1 MLIRLFISEVGQ
13 EFHLHVK
20 HLPRSPSQFSKS
32 FFISPS
38 RSWVCYICV
47 SDVRQTLEA
56 PQKEK
61 HKKNK
66 EKHKTKKEHRRRKEK
81 VSTFWG
87 SWDWMQAL
95 MCLLLSCRQAP
106 PCPPIWPAYLLAR
119 WGQAG
124 LCTPWQKGNASIFK
138 SFVFLLEYFNYSVAL
153 RTVYCEPCEKDI

>member
-1 MLIRLFISEVGQ
+1 MLIHLFINEVGQ

-32 FFISPS
+32 VFISPS

-87 SWDWMQAL
+87 PGTG
-95 MCLLLSCRQAP
+95 CRLCCACFCPGDKLRPAP
-106 PCPPIWPAYLLAR
+106 PSGLHISWPDGGRQTSAHLGRNVMLR
-119 WGQAG
+119 F
-124 LCTPWQKGNASIFK
+124 SR
-138 SFVFLLEYFNYSVAL
+138 AL
-153 RTVYCEPCEKDI
+153 FFF

>member
-1 MLIRLFISEVGQ
+1 MLICLFISEVGQ

-20 HLPRSPSQFSKS
+20 HSPASPSQFSQS
-32 FFISPS
+32 VFISPS
-38 RSWVCYICV
+38 GSRVCYICV

-87 SWDWMQAL
+87 SRDGM
-95 MCLLLSCRQAP
+95 
-106 PCPPIWPAYLLAR
+106 
-119 WGQAG
+119 
-124 LCTPWQKGNASIFK
+124 
-138 SFVFLLEYFNYSVAL
+138 
-153 RTVYCEPCEKDI
+153 